1 VTHKTVEYGTE
12 RTSQRSIHHMMPV
25 GLEIMSKVS
34 EGTLDGGKNN
44 DQKSFI
50 VVEEAGLNDY
60 SPLIKF

>member
-1 VTHKTVEYGTE
+1 MV
-12 RTSQRSIHHMMPV
+12 PV

-50 VVEEAGLNDY
+50 VVEQAGLNDY